1 MNSSLLILLFL
12 IAAGGGIYYYLTLR
26 PGSKSSLRES
36 YSEGLDL
43 LVSGQRKEAY
53 QHFKSIVQHDSNNV
67 KAYIKLGQVIREG
80 GSPAQALKI
89 HKNLTIRSKITTFE
103 KIELHKNLA
112 LDYADLNYLDEAIE
126 EAEKILALNRANEW
140 ALSHLIDFHKK
151 KEDWEKASEILYQYQ
166 EVTQT
171 QDSHLVGLYKLQEG
185 RVALKK
191 QDFQKS
197 RQLFEK
203 SLEIDSELSPG
214 YLFLGNSF
222 AEESEIAYKKA
233 MEIDEKEFQTPDEK
247 ENYTEY
253 VNTAKQQLARAIP
266 MWVQFT
272 ERDPEQSWLV
282 LPKIKD
288 ALFALNRFNEIEV
301 VLREILKRDGDNVDA
316 LSSLADFYNQK
327 GARKEAI
334 DMIESA
340 IEKQPDSLI
349 ANVIRLKL
357 SSYKGDLNEVR
368 KDCDGLK
375 DLFMKEVYQ
384 FSNAHL
390 VRDDID
396 WLDKNSPKDTSVK
409 A

>member
-1 MNSSLLILLFL
+1 MNLSLLILLLL
-12 IAAGGGIYYYLTLR
+12 IGAGSGIYYYLTLR

-80 GSPAQALKI
+80 GNPVQALKI

-103 KIELHKNLA
+103 RIELHKNLS
-112 LDYADLNYLDEAIE
+112 LDYAALNKLDEAITE
-126 EAEKILALNRANEW
+126 VENILSINQANEW

-151 KEDWEKASEILYQYQ
+151 KEDWGKASNFLHQYQ

-171 QDSHLVGLYKLQEG
+171 KDSHLVALYKLQEG
-185 RVALKK
+185 RVALKNK
-191 QDFQKS
+191 NFEKS
-197 RQLFEK
+197 RQMFEK
-203 SLEIDSELSPG
+203 TLEIDSELSTA

-222 AEESEIAYKKA
+222 AEESEVAYKLA

-247 ENYTEY
+247 QNYSEY

-266 MWVQFT
+266 MWIQFT

-288 ALFALNRFNEIEV
+288 ALFALNRFNEIED
-301 VLREILKRDGDNVDA
+301 VLREILKRDADNVDA

-327 GARKEAI
+327 GAIKESI

-340 IEKQPDSLI
+340 MEKQPDSLI

-357 SSYKGDLNEVR
+357 SSYKGDINEVR
-368 KDCDGLK
+368 KDCDSLI
-375 DLFMKEVYQ
+375 DLFMKDVYH

-390 VRDDID
+390 VNDDID
-396 WLDKNSPKDTSVK
+396 WLDKNSPEGKSVK

>member
-1 MNSSLLILLFL
+1 MNSSLLILLLL
-12 IAAGGGIYYYLTLR
+12 IGAGGGIYYYLTLR
-26 PGSKSSLRES
+26 PGSKSSLKES

-53 QHFKSIVQHDSNNV
+53 QHFRSIVQHDSNNV

-80 GSPAQALKI
+80 GNPAHALKI

-103 KIELHKNLA
+103 KIELHKNLS
-112 LDYADLNYLDEAIE
+112 LDYASLNKFDDAIS
-126 EAEKILALNRANEW
+126 EAENILNINRANEW
-140 ALSHLIDFHKK
+140 ALSHLIDYHKK
-151 KEDWEKASEILYQYQ
+151 KEDWGKASEFLYQYQ

-171 QDSHLVGLYKLQEG
+171 KDNHLVGLYKLQEG
-185 RVALKK
+185 RVALKNK
-191 QDFQKS
+191 NFKKS
-197 RQLFEK
+197 RQLIEK
-203 SLEIDSELSPG
+203 SLEIEPDLSPG

-222 AEESEIAYKKA
+222 ADESEVAYKNA
-233 MEIDEKEFQTPDEK
+233 MEIDDKEFQTPDEK
-247 ENYTEY
+247 QNYTEY

-266 MWVQFT
+266 MWIQFT

-288 ALFALNRFNEIEV
+288 ALFALNRFNEIED
-301 VLREILKRDGDNVDA
+301 VLREILKRDADNVDA

-340 IEKQPDSLI
+340 MEKQPDSLI

-357 SSYKGDLNEVR
+357 SSYKGDINEVR
-368 KDCDGLK
+368 KDCDSLIN
-375 DLFMKEVYQ
+375 LFMKDVYH

-390 VRDDID
+390 VRDDMS
-396 WLDKNSPKDTSVK
+396 WLDKNSPEGTSVK